1 VAVEDFD
8 KMSLLHVGILILVC
22 SAVGIFLI
30 GLFHYLNTHMKDV
43 LYEESGDEDY
53 NEYMIWKKL

>member
-1 VAVEDFD
+1 
-8 KMSLLHVGILILVC
+8 MSLLHMGILFFVC
-22 SAVGIFLI
+22 SVVALI
-30 GLFHYLNTHMKDV
+30 LLGMFHYLNTHMKDA